1 MIDAALRKGAI
12 PQELAAQAESA
23 RMWPG
28 VRKLKS
34 ALDKTVKE
42 KWVRWPQSAG
52 PDPDPDR
59 CKSPEL
65 T

>member
-1 MIDAALRKGAI
+1 MWGLPVIDAALRKGAI
-12 PQELAAQAESA
+12 LQELAAQAESA

-42 KWVRWPQSAG
+42 KWVR
-52 PDPDPDR
+52 
-59 CKSPEL
+59 
-65 T
+65 